1 MKTYRLTIDDQ
12 KYTVDV
18 LEMKEGRARVSVGGE
33 EYKVEIECA
42 DSSAQDGIGMA
53 KGEMGN
59 IGRNNDGQAKGET
72 GSIGRNGGGCD
83 NGAGRG
89 SQANPG
95 KGVNTVKS
103 PLPGIVIEVCVAVG
117 QEVKAGEKLA
127 VLEAMKMENEIQAE
141 ESGVVREIYVKPGD
155 SVPEGHDIVAVG

>member
-53 KGEMGN
+53 KGE
-59 IGRNNDGQAKGET
+59 T
-72 GSIGRNGGGCD
+72 GSIDRNGGGCD